1 MKLRQS
7 VFLVL
12 LSSVSFLVSA
22 EITVDNSWVAA
33 PPPGSRV
40 LAAYMNIENPD
51 SSERRLVSVS
61 SAQFA
66 EVEIHNS
73 TMKNG
78 MMMMEPLSVI
88 VIPANGSVEL
98 SSGGLHMMLMD
109 PVKYFKAGDT
119 VELKLN
125 FEQGPALNVQV
136 PVKAR

>member
-7 VFLVL
+7 IFWFL
-12 LSSVSFLVSA
+12 LSSISFSVSA
-22 EITVDNSWVAA
+22 EITVENSWVAA

-40 LAAYMNIENPD
+40 LAAYMKIENKNSID
-51 SSERRLVSVS
+51 DLLISVS

-66 EVEIHNS
+66 EIEMHNS

-78 MMMMEPLSVI
+78 MMMMEHLSSI

-98 SSGGLHMMLMD
+98 SSGGLHMMLME

-119 VELKLN
+119 IELKLN
-125 FEQGPALNVQV
+125 FKQGSVLNVQV